1 MSNQEFDIIF
11 RGDIV
16 FGHQLADVKQRLQQ
30 LFKADAAKVDALFSG
45 RPVPLKRGLDQ
56 TSAEK
61 YKEAL
66 TRAGAQVDIVAAGD
80 TKPLSALIAKP
91 VPAPAL
97 ATSVPPA
104 VPLTLAQRIEFQAEA
119 DKEAAVKAAL
129 KREQEAR
136 EQAARDAEQGVV
148 TSAATGSWSLAPVGS
163 YMLQPTERATEE
175 AIAIDTSE
183 ISLRPAEAGN
193 ILDVNEQPAEPVAT
207 VVAPNFEVAE
217 AGADLVRADEKMDLP
232 LLEIE
237 LEDWGLA
244 DLGEDLISATEKP
257 QIAIPVIHIPDV
269 GLAPAGADLGQLKS
283 HVRAVVPDVSG
294 IRLAD

>member
-16 FGHQLADVKQRLQQ
+16 FGHQLVDVKLRLQQ

-45 RPVPLKRGLDQ
+45 RPVPLKRGLDL

-61 YKEAL
+61 YKDAL
-66 TRAGAQVDIVAAGD
+66 IRAGAQVDIVAAGE
-80 TKPLSALIAKP
+80 TKPVSAPVARP
-91 VPAPAL
+91 VPAQPVATPLPA
-97 ATSVPPA
+97 AA
-104 VPLTLAQRIEFQAEA
+104 PLTLAQRLEQQAAA
-119 DKEAAVKAAL
+119 DKEAAEKAAL
-129 KREQEAR
+129 KCEQEAR
-136 EQAARDAEQGVV
+136 EQAVRDAAQGVMPS
-148 TSAATGSWSLAPVGS
+148 SAQGDWSLAPVGS
-163 YMLQPTERATEE
+163 YMLQHTEHAIEE
-175 AIAIDTSE
+175 PIAIDTSAM
-183 ISLRPAEAGN
+183 SLRPAEAGN
-193 ILDVNEQPAEPVAT
+193 ILDANEQPPEPIAT
-207 VVAPNFEVAE
+207 VVAPNFDVAE

-257 QIAIPVIHIPDV
+257 QIVIPVIHIPDV
-269 GLAPAGADLGQLKS
+269 GLAPAGADLGQLKP
-283 HVRAVVPDVSG
+283 HVKAVVPDVSG

>member
-1 MSNQEFDIIF
+1 MSGQEFDIIF

-16 FGHQLADVKQRLQQ
+16 FGHQLADVKLRLQQ

-45 RPVPLKRGLDQ
+45 RPVPLKRGLDLA
-56 TSAEK
+56 SAEK

-66 TRAGAQVDIVAAGD
+66 IRAGAQVDIVAAGE
-80 TKPLSALIAKP
+80 TKPVSASAARP
-91 VPAPAL
+91 VPRPPVSTPMPA
-97 ATSVPPA
+97 AA
-104 VPLTLAQRIEFQAEA
+104 PLTLAQRLELQAEA
-119 DKEAAVKAAL
+119 DKEAAEKAAL
-129 KREQEAR
+129 KRELEAR

-148 TSAATGSWSLAPVGS
+148 KSAAPSSWSLAPVGS
-163 YMLQPTERATEE
+163 YMSQPTEHAIQPP
-175 AIAIDTSE
+175 IAIDTSD

-207 VVAPNFEVAE
+207 VVAPNFEVEE
-217 AGADLVRADEKMDLP
+217 AGADLVRADEKMELP

-257 QIAIPVIHIPDV
+257 QVAIPVIHIPDV
-269 GLAPAGADLGQLKS
+269 GLAPAGADLGQLKPQ
-283 HVRAVVPDVSG
+283 VKAVVPDISG

>member
-16 FGHQLADVKQRLQQ
+16 FGHQLADVKLRLQQ

-45 RPVPLKRGLDQ
+45 RPVPLKRGLDLA
-56 TSAEK
+56 SAEK

-66 TRAGAQVDIVAAGD
+66 TRAGAQVDIVAAGE
-80 TKPLSALIAKP
+80 TKPVSAPVARAVPTPSAATP
-91 VPAPAL
+91 VPA
-97 ATSVPPA
+97 A
-104 VPLTLAQRIEFQAEA
+104 VPLTLAQRIELQAEA
-119 DKEAAVKAAL
+119 EKVAAEKAAL
-129 KREQEAR
+129 KREEEAR

-148 TSAATGSWSLAPVGS
+148 TSAAPSGWSLAPVGS
-163 YMLQPTERATEE
+163 YMLQPTERANEE
-175 AIAIDTSE
+175 PIAIDTSE

-269 GLAPAGADLGQLKS
+269 GLAPAGADLGQLKPQ
-283 HVRAVVPDVSG
+283 VKAVVPDVSG